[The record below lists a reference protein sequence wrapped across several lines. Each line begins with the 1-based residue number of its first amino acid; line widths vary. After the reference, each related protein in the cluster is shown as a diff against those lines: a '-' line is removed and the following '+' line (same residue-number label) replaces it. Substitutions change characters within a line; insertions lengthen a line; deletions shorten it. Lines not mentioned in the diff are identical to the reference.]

1 MWPIDC
7 IAHKRDGRVLSDEEI
22 TRFIGDYTAGR
33 VTDYQAA
40 AWCMAVYLKGMD
52 ARETTALTKAMAES
66 GDLVDLSSIPGIK
79 VDKHSTGGIADTTTL
94 IVAPLVAAAGVPV
107 AKMSGRGLGFTGGTI
122 DKLQS
127 IPGFQT
133 ELSEDA
139 FLQQVRDMGMAV
151 ISQSGE
157 IAPADKLL
165 YALRDATA
173 TVESIPLIAS
183 SIMSKKIASGADAI
197 VLDVKYGDGAFM
209 KTKERARQ
217 LARTMVDIGRLA
229 GRPTRAVLTSMEAP
243 LGTAIGNSLEVD
255 EAVEALS
262 GKGGR
267 RLMEVVE
274 AIGSQMLIL
283 GGKAADEDEAR
294 ACIRHLVQNRE
305 GLKKFRQFVRAQHGS
320 ASWIGKKPL
329 TRAPQVYTAVSTE
342 TGYITAIHG
351 RALGELAMHMGAGRA
366 RKEDAIDPMVG
377 IRLFKELYDPV
388 RAGEPLFTLYGNSH
402 ASMEELAQQAAEQ
415 IIISDGPAPVQEPV
429 VSEIIM

>member
-1 MWPIDC
+1 
-7 IAHKRDGRVLSDEEI
+7 
-22 TRFIGDYTAGR
+22 
-33 VTDYQAA
+33 
-40 AWCMAVYLKGMD
+40 
-52 ARETTALTKAMAES
+52 
-66 GDLVDLSSIPGIK
+66 
-79 VDKHSTGGIADTTTL
+79 
-94 IVAPLVAAAGVPV
+94 
-107 AKMSGRGLGFTGGTI
+107 
-122 DKLQS
+122 
-127 IPGFQT
+127 
-133 ELSEDA
+133 
-139 FLQQVRDMGMAV
+139 
-151 ISQSGE
+151 
-157 IAPADKLL
+157 
-165 YALRDATA
+165 
-173 TVESIPLIAS
+173 
-183 SIMSKKIASGADAI
+183 MSKKIASGADAI

-283 GGKAADEDEAR
+283 GGKVPDEAQGR
-294 ACIRHLVQNRE
+294 ACIRRLVENGE

-320 ASWIGKKPL
+320 ASWIGKQPL
-329 TRAPQVYTAVSTE
+329 TKAPQMYTAVSTE
-342 TGYITAIHG
+342 TGYITAVHG
-351 RALGELAMHMGAGRA
+351 RALGELAMRMGAGRA

-388 RAGEPLFTLYGNSH
+388 RAGEPLFTLYGNVH
-402 ASMEELAQQAAEQ
+402 APMEELAQQAAEQ